1 MDYSIYINGCCMLA
15 LSKELS
21 FATKQDVIDALLF
34 TQLAADEEFPDEP
47 NGLDWFEAYKSILY
61 ECGWVYDRQNV
72 TTGTFT
78 SMAEKTFSLREAFAT
93 VFENNLDS
101 EQATV
106 LLAVLDKVAALPDK
120 MNLEQI
126 FRQQAALN
134 VKGMKRIRACIGVVD
149 ERGSLNSASV
159 FFDTRGSVGRLFTGR
174 EFAFSDLH
182 GAVNAYFYTAR
193 FNAGI
198 YGEYR
203 ADTVQWLGARR
214 QSEHLEIASLTI

>member
-1 MDYSIYINGCCMLA
+1 MDYSIYINGWCVLAVSKA
-15 LSKELS
+15 LSS
-21 FATKQDVIDALLF
+21 ATKQDVIDALLF
-34 TQLAADEEFPDEP
+34 TQLAADEDFPDEP

-78 SMAEKTFSLREAFAT
+78 SIAEKAFSLKEAFAT
-93 VFENNLDS
+93 VLENNLDG

-106 LLAVLDKVAALPDK
+106 LLAALDRVAELPDK
-120 MNLEQI
+120 LNVEQI

-134 VKGMKRIRACIGVVD
+134 VKGLKRIRACIGVVN
-149 ERGSLNSASV
+149 ECGFLSSASV
-159 FFDTRGSVGRLFTGR
+159 FFDTRGSVGRLLTGR

-203 ADTVQWLGARR
+203 EDTVQWLGARR
-214 QSEHLEIASLTI
+214 QFEPLEIARLTI

>member
-1 MDYSIYINGCCMLA
+1 MDYSIYINGCCVLA
-15 LSKELS
+15 VSKALPPT
-21 FATKQDVIDALLF
+21 TKQDVIDALLF
-34 TQLAADEEFPDEP
+34 TQLAADEDFPDEP
-47 NGLDWFEAYKSILY
+47 NGLDWLEAYKSILY
-61 ECGWVYDRQNV
+61 ECGWIYDRQDV

-78 SMAEKTFSLREAFAT
+78 SIAEKAFSLREAFST
-93 VFENNLDS
+93 VFENNLDD

-106 LLAVLDKVAALPDK
+106 LLATLDKVAELPDK
-120 MNLEQI
+120 LNVEQV

-134 VKGMKRIRACIGVVD
+134 VKGLTRIRACIGVVN

-174 EFAFSDLH
+174 EFAFCDLR

-203 ADTVQWLGARR
+203 EDTVQWLGARR
-214 QSEHLEIASLTI
+214 QSEPLEIASLTI

>member
-1 MDYSIYINGCCMLA
+1 MDYSIYINGSGVLAVSKA
-15 LSKELS
+15 LSS
-21 FATKQDVIDALLF
+21 ATKQDVIDALLF
-34 TQLAADEEFPDEP
+34 TQLAADEDFPEDP
-47 NGLDWFEAYKSILY
+47 NGLDWLEAYKGILY

-72 TTGTFT
+72 ITGTFT
-78 SMAEKTFSLREAFAT
+78 SIAEKAFSLREVFAT
-93 VFENNLDS
+93 VFESNLEG

-106 LLAVLDKVAALPDK
+106 LLAALDKVAELPDK
-120 MNLEQI
+120 LSVEQT
-126 FRQQAALN
+126 FRQYAALK
-134 VKGMKRIRACIGVVD
+134 VKGLTRIRACIGVVN
-149 ERGSLNSASV
+149 ERGSLSIASV

-203 ADTVQWLGARR
+203 EDTVQWLGARR
-214 QSEHLEIASLTI
+214 QSECLEIANLTI